1 MPFNATDSTQPPF
14 TQGIMTLTHDE
25 CVMVKEKCQVIIE
38 NFVPDIYNPA
48 PSEHD
53 VVSTYNIECNFEEAI
68 NGDTYSVL
76 TAYDTEYNTQG
87 INENGIIPEPV
98 EETPEEEQT
107 EEETPVEDVEETPEG
122 ETIPEEENAP
132 EEATE
137 APAVE

>member
-25 CVMVKEKCQVIIE
+25 CVMVKEKCQVIID
-38 NFVPDIYNPA
+38 NFVPDIYNPT

-53 VVSTYNIECNFEEAI
+53 IVSTYNIECNFEEAI

-76 TAYDTEYNTQG
+76 TGYDIEYNTLG

-98 EETPEEEQT
+98 EETPEEPT
-107 EEETPVEDVEETPEG
+107 EEETPAEDAETAPEG
-122 ETIPEEENAP
+122 EIIPEEETAP

-137 APAVE
+137 APAAE